1 MKKDTKVVILL
12 YLGVFLFTC
21 FLSLSQVKLESREDV
36 NRSNQRLVLN
46 AN

>member
-1 MKKDTKVVILL
+1 MKKDIKVVILL

-36 NRSNQRLVLN
+36 SKQNQRLVLN
-46 AN
+46 VN